1 MKEPKQ
7 HNVHESKHGSVSAM
21 PQFNEGP
28 WKREITDTMCGGG
41 RYASEMNTCE
51 EYRQQVDK
59 LAKYVKSHRQ
69 EH

>member
-7 HNVHESKHGSVSAM
+7 HNKHESKAGSVSAM

-28 WKREITDTMCGGG
+28 WKKEIADTMVGGG

-51 EYRQQVDK
+51 EYKEQVDK
-59 LAKYVKSHRQ
+59 LAKYVKSHRA